1 MEWTEVIKLKVI
13 KQWSKPLV
21 ARTRDISETLS
32 LAESQHCAEKLKW
45 RISEKK
51 KPFLNH
57 KIETEGNHISARTS
71 LQEL

>member
-1 MEWTEVIKLKVI
+1 MRQTHQRLAYDKTWKTMEWTEVIKLKVI

-21 ARTRDISETLS
+21 ARARDISETLS

-51 KPFLNH
+51 KNL
-57 KIETEGNHISARTS
+57 S
-71 LQEL
+71 